1 MKAVVFRG
9 PRKVAVEQVD
19 DARIE
24 SPTDVLVR
32 ISTAGICGSDLHMY
46 EGRTAA
52 KPGVVLGPVD
62 MRERRLLRD
71 GQVVPLR
78 PKVFDVL
85 IVLVQNGGRFLSK
98 EELIKQVWRDTVVEE
113 GNLTRNIS
121 TLRNALGE
129 RPSEA
134 KFIET
139 VPWQGYRFV
148 AAVKELTDEP
158 ARRSITSL
166 AVLPFVNVAGDP
178 DLDYLADG
186 IAEALISSRDFP
198 MPTVGAASLAITAE
212 FHFTG

>member
-1 MKAVVFRG
+1 MLWQTNISYEFGPFR
-9 PRKVAVEQVD
+9 
-19 DARIE
+19 
-24 SPTDVLVR
+24 
-32 ISTAGICGSDLHMY
+32 
-46 EGRTAA
+46 
-52 KPGVVLGPVD
+52 VD

-85 IVLVQNGGRFLSK
+85 LVLVQNGGRFLSK
-98 EELIKQVWRDTVVEE
+98 AELIKRVWRDTVVEE
-113 GNLTRNIS
+113 GNLARNIS

-158 ARRSITSL
+158 ARRSINSL
-166 AVLPFVNVAGDP
+166 AVLPFVNIAGDP

-186 IAEALISSRDFP
+186 IAEA
-198 MPTVGAASLAITAE
+198 ITNKLRVKLTAKDQMR
-212 FHFTG
+212 HGRRHTRSI